1 MMHEKI
7 ALFFSEKYN
16 KEPFLPLY
24 NGKNVVKQ
32 QFMILLDDKT
42 PALLAAA
49 AAAKP
54 NDTLPPPDEFGQMVK
69 TQDSISQA
77 LSDSLKNMDLTDFKA
92 VVTGENT
99 FIKDSLHQL
108 TELSVAFLPKLI
120 AAIIVL
126 WLGLKLANML
136 RKLIVKALDKRGAEG
151 SLKSFLGSLVNL
163 LLKAMVILMAM
174 DIVGIKAT
182 SFIAL
187 LGAMGLAIGMALQGT
202 LQNFAGGVIILLMKP
217 FKVDDY
223 VECGQ
228 YKGYIKE
235 IRIFHTI
242 MRPFNGRT
250 IVIPNSEL
258 ATKSLINH
266 TKEPS
271 IRLDV
276 VASVAYGTD
285 LKKAKEVLWE
295 VIKAEPLIL
304 WEPKKPTI
312 AVSNLGD
319 SSVDLTLWLWTKVED
334 YWTLWEHIREDI
346 YIAFNNAGVEIPFPQ
361 VTVHQ
366 GKNGEHIQMQH
377 RAAEEHLPTTAEETM
392 GEGA

>member
-1 MMHEKI
+1 
-7 ALFFSEKYN
+7 
-16 KEPFLPLY
+16 
-24 NGKNVVKQ
+24 
-32 QFMILLDDKT
+32 
-42 PALLAAA
+42 
-49 AAAKP
+49 
-54 NDTLPPPDEFGQMVK
+54 
-69 TQDSISQA
+69 
-77 LSDSLKNMDLTDFKA
+77 MDITDIKA

-99 FIKDSLHQL
+99 FLKDGLRAL
-108 TELSVAFLPKLI
+108 TELTVGFVPKLI
-120 AAIIVL
+120 GAILIL
-126 WLGLKLANML
+126 WIGLKLANML
-136 RKLIVKALDKRGAEG
+136 RKLIIRALDKRGAEG
-151 SLKSFLGSLVNL
+151 SLKSFLGSLVNV
-163 LLKAMVILMAM
+163 LLKAMVIFMAM
-174 DIVGIKAT
+174 DVIGIKAT

-223 VECGQ
+223 IECGP

-235 IRIFHTI
+235 IRIFHTF

-250 IVIPNSEL
+250 IIIPNSEL

-266 TKEPS
+266 TKEPK

-285 LKKAKEVLWE
+285 LRKAKEVLWE
-295 VIKAEPLIL
+295 VIKAEPLIS
-304 WEPKKPTI
+304 WEPKKPNI

-319 SSVDLTLWLWTKVED
+319 SSVDLTLWLWVKVED

-366 GKNGEHIQMQH
+366 GKDG
-377 RAAEEHLPTTAEETM
+377 AAVRMEPRESTPHEVTTDEEKLGT
-392 GEGA
+392 GD

>member
-1 MMHEKI
+1 M
-7 ALFFSEKYN
+7 F
-16 KEPFLPLY
+16 
-24 NGKNVVKQ
+24 
-32 QFMILLDDKT
+32 LLDDNT
-42 PALLAAA
+42 PSLMAMAATQ
-49 AAAKP
+49 KGGS
-54 NDTLPPPDEFGQMVK
+54 TPPPPQDEFGQTVMA
-69 TQDSISQA
+69 QDSISRA
-77 LSDSLKNMDLTDFKA
+77 LSDSIKNMDITDLKA

-99 FIKDSLHQL
+99 FIKDGLRQI
-108 TELSVAFLPKLI
+108 TELTIGFLPKLI
-120 AAIIVL
+120 IAIVIL
-126 WLGLKLANML
+126 WLGMKLAKML
-136 RKLIVKALDKRGAEG
+136 KKLIVKALDKRNAEP
-151 SLKSFLGSLVNL
+151 SLKTFLGSLVDV
-163 LLKAMVILMAM
+163 LLKAMIIIMAM
-174 DIVGIKAT
+174 DVIGIKAT

-223 VECGQ
+223 IECGQ

-250 IVIPNSEL
+250 IIIPNSEL

-266 TKEPS
+266 TKEPQ

-285 LKKAKEVLWE
+285 LKKAKAVLMD
-295 VIKAEPLIL
+295 VIKAEPLIR
-304 WEPKKPTI
+304 WDFKEPVI
-312 AVSNLGD
+312 AVSELNN
-319 SSVDLTLWLWTKVED
+319 SSVDITLWLWLKVED
-334 YWTLWEHIREDI
+334 YWTVWKNIREDI

-366 GKNGEHIQMQH
+366 GKENAPIHMTPRTTEK
-377 RAAEEHLPTTAEETM
+377 HLEIPENEAM

>member
-1 MMHEKI
+1 M
-7 ALFFSEKYN
+7 L
-16 KEPFLPLY
+16 
-24 NGKNVVKQ
+24 
-32 QFMILLDDKT
+32 LLDDNT
-42 PALLAAA
+42 PMLLGAAA
-49 AAAKP
+49 Q
-54 NDTLPPPDEFGQMVK
+54 NTSGTVPPPPQDEFGQMM
-69 TQDSISQA
+69 QARDSISTV
-77 LSDSLKNMDLTDFKA
+77 LKDSLKSMNITDLKA

-99 FIKDSLHQL
+99 IVQDGLRELTQL
-108 TELSVAFLPKLI
+108 TVQFIPKLLV
-120 AAIIVL
+120 AILIL
-126 WLGLKLANML
+126 WIGFKLTKMLKKVIM
-136 RKLIVKALDKRGAEG
+136 RALDKRNAEA
-151 SLKSFLGSLVNL
+151 SLKSFLGSLSDV
-163 LLKAMVILMAM
+163 LLKAMIIFMAM
-174 DIVGIKAT
+174 DVIGIKAT

-223 VECGQ
+223 IECGQ

-235 IRIFHTI
+235 IRIFHTF

-250 IVIPNSEL
+250 IIIPNSEL

-266 TKEPS
+266 TKEPK

-285 LKKAKEVLWE
+285 LAKAKSVLWD
-295 VIKAEPLIL
+295 VIKAEPLIS
-304 WEPKKPTI
+304 WDPKKPNV
-312 AVSNLGD
+312 AVSNLNE
-319 SSVDLTLWLWTKVED
+319 SSVDITLWLWVKVED

-366 GKNGEHIQMQH
+366 GKSGERTHMEP
-377 RAAEEHLPTTAEETM
+377 RVPENHLPTIEDEAM

>member
-1 MMHEKI
+1 
-7 ALFFSEKYN
+7 
-16 KEPFLPLY
+16 
-24 NGKNVVKQ
+24 
-32 QFMILLDDKT
+32 MILLDDKT

-49 AAAKP
+49 V
-54 NDTLPPPDEFGQMVK
+54 PPPPDSVPQDEFGQMVHS
-69 TQDSISQA
+69 QDSITQA
-77 LSDSLKNMDLTDFKA
+77 ISDSLKNMDITDIKA

-99 FIKDSLHQL
+99 FVKDSLHEL
-108 TELSVAFLPKLI
+108 LDLSVAFLPKLI
-120 AAIIVL
+120 GAILVL
-126 WLGLKLANML
+126 WIGLKLANLL
-136 RKLIVKALDKRGAEG
+136 RKLVVKTLEKRGAEG
-151 SLKSFLGSLVNL
+151 SLKSFLGSLLNL

-174 DIVGIKAT
+174 DIIGIKAT

-187 LGAMGLAIGMALQGT
+187 LGAIGLAIGMALQGT

-223 VECGQ
+223 IECGQ

-250 IVIPNSEL
+250 IIIPNSEL

-266 TKEPS
+266 TKEPL

-295 VIKAEPLIL
+295 VIKAEPLIS
-304 WEPKKPTI
+304 WDPKKPNV

-366 GKNGEHIQMQH
+366 GKTDEPIHMEHRTATPHEITT
-377 RAAEEHLPTTAEETM
+377 EEEKLGT
-392 GEGA
+392 GA